1 MGDKNFT
8 LIELHLDGNPQFGPR
23 TITDALPFGDTA
35 DTADEE
41 ADTDLETE
49 TETDTEFEAE
59 TDLESEFDEDDDSS
73 GKGALG
79 AVVALT
85 VLVVAG
91 VAVKKFRGGED
102 EPEVEADEEQPDVI
116 VN

>member
-23 TITDALPFGDTA
+23 TISDALPFGGTA
-35 DTADEE
+35 DTADED
-41 ADTDLETE
+41 AVDDLETE
-49 TETDTEFEAE
+49 PETD
-59 TDLESEFDEDDDSS
+59 TDLESEFEEDDGSS

-79 AVVALT
+79 AVVALA

-91 VAVKKFRGGED
+91 VAVKKFRGGD
-102 EPEVEADEEQPDVI
+102 DEADLEAEDEQPDVI